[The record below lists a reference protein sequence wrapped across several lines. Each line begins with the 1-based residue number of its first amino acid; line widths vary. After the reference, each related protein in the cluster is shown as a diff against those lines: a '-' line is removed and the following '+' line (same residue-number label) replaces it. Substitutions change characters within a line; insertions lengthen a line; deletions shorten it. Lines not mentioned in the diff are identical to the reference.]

1 MNIIQRLNIFMESTG
16 LSVSQFA
23 DKLAIPRPSMSQML
37 NGRNKKVSNEILEKL
52 HAVFPALNVSW
63 LLFGEGDM
71 ESAGNTQFSS
81 PQKTLNFADDGP
93 QTSSEQQIANSAAS
107 LSDLTDN
114 SSSTNSTLP
123 DGQNSVGTPVSVAS
137 STSATPTTPASAAT
151 PTTAPSAATNS
162 GAASTPSAAPNPTTE
177 TGASA
182 KSPAAY
188 PANIG
193 EDGKGDCAKEYESPV
208 PYGQSAPVTPQ
219 PSAEEYRVSVLC
231 SSPAAEIAK
240 NSDKRIS
247 SIMVFYT
254 DSSFEI
260 FKPEA
265 DSNTK

>member
-71 ESAGNTQFSS
+71 ESAKNTQFSS

-123 DGQNSVGTPVSVAS
+123 GGQNSVGTPVSVAS

-151 PTTAPSAATNS
+151 NS
-162 GAASTPSAAPNPTTE
+162 GATSTPSAAPNPTTE

-188 PANIG
+188 PANVG
-193 EDGKGDCAKEYESPV
+193 EDGKGNCAKEYESPV
-208 PYGQSAPVTPQ
+208 PCGQSAPVTPQ

>member
-71 ESAGNTQFSS
+71 ESAKNTQFSS
-81 PQKTLNFADDGP
+81 PQKTLNFADDSP

-123 DGQNSVGTPVSVAS
+123 GGQNSVGTPVSVAS

-151 PTTAPSAATNS
+151 NS
-162 GAASTPSAAPNPTTE
+162 GATSTPSAAPNPTTE

-188 PANIG
+188 PANVG

-231 SSPAAEIAK
+231 SSPADEIAK

>member
-71 ESAGNTQFSS
+71 ESAENTQFSS

-93 QTSSEQQIANSAAS
+93 QTSSDQQIANSAAS

-123 DGQNSVGTPVSVAS
+123 GGQNSVGTPVSVAS

-162 GAASTPSAAPNPTTE
+162 GATSTPSAAPNPTTE

-188 PANIG
+188 PANVG

>member
-71 ESAGNTQFSS
+71 ESAKNTQFSS
-81 PQKTLNFADDGP
+81 PQKTLNFADDSP

-123 DGQNSVGTPVSVAS
+123 GGQNSVGTPVSVAS
-137 STSATPTTPASAAT
+137 STSATSTTPTSAAT
-151 PTTAPSAATNS
+151 PT
-162 GAASTPSAAPNPTTE
+162 AAPNPTTE
-177 TGASA
+177 TGTSA
-182 KSPAAY
+182 KSTAAY

>member
-71 ESAGNTQFSS
+71 ESAKNTQFSS

-123 DGQNSVGTPVSVAS
+123 GGQNSVGTPVSVAS
-137 STSATPTTPASAAT
+137 STSATPTTSASAAT

-193 EDGKGDCAKEYESPV
+193 EDVKGDCAKEYESPV

-231 SSPAAEIAK
+231 SSPAAEIGK

>member
-71 ESAGNTQFSS
+71 ESAKNTQFSS
-81 PQKTLNFADDGP
+81 PQKTLNFADDSP

-123 DGQNSVGTPVSVAS
+123 GGQNSVGTPVSVAS

-151 PTTAPSAATNS
+151 TAPSAATNS
-162 GAASTPSAAPNPTTE
+162 GATSTPSAAPNPTTE
-177 TGASA
+177 TGASV

-188 PANIG
+188 PANIC
-193 EDGKGDCAKEYESPV
+193 EDGKGDCAKEYESPL

>member
-123 DGQNSVGTPVSVAS
+123 GGQNSVGTPVSVAS

-151 PTTAPSAATNS
+151 NS
-162 GAASTPSAAPNPTTE
+162 GATSTPSAAPNPTTE

-188 PANIG
+188 PANVG
-193 EDGKGDCAKEYESPV
+193 EDGKGNCAKEYESPV

>member
-71 ESAGNTQFSS
+71 ESAENTQFSS
-81 PQKTLNFADDGP
+81 PQKTLNFADDSL

-123 DGQNSVGTPVSVAS
+123 GGQNSVGTPVSVAS
-137 STSATPTTPASAAT
+137 STSATPTTPA
-151 PTTAPSAATNS
+151 SAATNS

>member
-71 ESAGNTQFSS
+71 ESAKNTQFSS
-81 PQKTLNFADDGP
+81 PQKTLNFADDSP

-123 DGQNSVGTPVSVAS
+123 GGQNSVGTPVSVAS

-151 PTTAPSAATNS
+151 NS
-162 GAASTPSAAPNPTTE
+162 GATSTPSAAPNPTTE

-188 PANIG
+188 PANVG